1 MQVALARAYM
11 AEQLVRALT
20 SRSPQISP
28 GRKEEEADW
37 LVFGGLGWI
46 ELDMGLKGLV
56 CTKD

>member
-1 MQVALARAYM
+1 MAQAYM

-37 LVFGGLGWI
+37 LVFEGLGWI

>member
-1 MQVALARAYM
+1 MAQAYM

-28 GRKEEEADW
+28 GRKADW
-37 LVFGGLGWI
+37 LVFEGLGWI